1 MLPGRGRR
9 RVLAEIPARGREDG
23 GRPGALS
30 RAELGGYADLAK
42 TLETARIVLAI
53 GPAKSRAALGL
64 ATAATAEGRRVAL
77 LEADLVAPSL
87 ADRLGLAAAP
97 GLHEY
102 LCGGAD
108 AQRILQ
114 SLVLAGPA
122 AGEARQ
128 ALVCVV
134 AGEPAREALPLLES
148 ERCRGAIERLASAY
162 DLLIV
167 EGIPLDA
174 DVRALHALASL
185 ADATVACGTRAEL
198 PKRPSDPITGLVV
211 LS

>member
-1 MLPGRGRR
+1 MLRARGRR
-9 RVLAEIPARGREDG
+9 RVLAEVPAPEREGG

-30 RAELGGYADLAK
+30 RAELHAYADLAK
-42 TLETARIVLAI
+42 GLEGARAVLAI
-53 GPAKSRAALGL
+53 GPSKSRAALGL
-64 ATAATAEGRRVAL
+64 ATVATAEGRRVAL

-102 LCGGAD
+102 LRGGAN

-114 SLVLAGPA
+114 PLVLAGPGA
-122 AGEARQ
+122 AEATQ
-128 ALVCVV
+128 PLVCVV

-148 ERCRGAIERLASAY
+148 ERCRGAIARLSSAY
-162 DLLIV
+162 DLLVV

-185 ADATVACGTRAEL
+185 ADATVACGARAEL

-211 LS
+211 VG